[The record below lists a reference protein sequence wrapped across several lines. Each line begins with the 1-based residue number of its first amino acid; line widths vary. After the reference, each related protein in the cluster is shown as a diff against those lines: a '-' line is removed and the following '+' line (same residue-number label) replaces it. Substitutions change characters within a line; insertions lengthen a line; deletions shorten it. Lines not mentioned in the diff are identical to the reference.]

1 MIHAL
6 VDCGAEQSYFDNDK
20 ESNMS
25 GHQAHDHSHAA
36 VIEGNAKKLTIALI
50 LTTTFLVIE
59 FIAGII
65 TQSLAL
71 LSDAAHMFTD
81 AAALAIALA
90 AIKIAKRPADDKRTF
105 GYQRFEILAAL
116 FNASMLFF
124 VAMYI
129 LYEAYQRFT
138 QPPEIQSIGML
149 VVASIGL
156 IINLISMKILMS
168 SATESLNMK
177 GAYLEV
183 LSDALGSVGVII
195 GAVIIYYTNWY
206 WVDTIIAVAIGFWVL
221 PRTWILLRQ
230 SINILL
236 EGVPEEVDI
245 EKLRTDLL
253 ALDGVESIHQLKVWA
268 ITSKNIHLT
277 VHLFAPKVDRNQ
289 LHRAAIEMLLHE
301 HGIVEVTLQIE
312 DDAEMNCQHTHHHDE
327 DGEHGHSHQ
336 H

>member
-1 MIHAL
+1 
-6 VDCGAEQSYFDNDK
+6 
-20 ESNMS
+20 MS
-25 GHQAHDHSHAA
+25 GHQGHDHSHAA
-36 VIEGNAKKLTIALI
+36 VTEGNAKKLTIALI

-289 LHRAAIEMLLHE
+289 LHRAAIEMLLHK
-301 HGIVEVTLQIE
+301 HGIAEVTLQIE
-312 DDAEMNCQHTHHHDE
+312 DDAEMNCQHTHQHDE
-327 DGEHGHSHQ
+327 DDEHGHSHQ

>member
-1 MIHAL
+1 
-6 VDCGAEQSYFDNDK
+6 
-20 ESNMS
+20 MS
-25 GHQAHDHSHAA
+25 GHQGHDHSHAA
-36 VIEGNAKKLTIALI
+36 VTEGNARKLTIALI

-90 AIKIAKRPADDKRTF
+90 AIKIAKRPADNKRTF

-138 QPPEIQSIGML
+138 QPPEIQSLGML
-149 VVASIGL
+149 IVASIGL
-156 IINLISMKILMS
+156 VINLISMKILMS

-195 GAVIIYYTNWY
+195 GAIIIYFTNWY

-221 PRTWILLRQ
+221 PRTWILLKQ

-245 EKLRTDLL
+245 EKLRNDLL

-277 VHLFAPKVDRNQ
+277 VHLFAPNADRKQ
-289 LHRAAIEMLLHE
+289 LHYAAAEMLSHE
-301 HGIVEVTLQIE
+301 HGIAEVTLQIE
-312 DDAEMNCQHTHHHDE
+312 DDAEMNCQHTHQHDE
-327 DGEHGHSHQ
+327 DEEHGHSHQ

>member
-1 MIHAL
+1 
-6 VDCGAEQSYFDNDK
+6 
-20 ESNMS
+20 MS
-25 GHQAHDHSHAA
+25 GHQGHDHSHAA
-36 VIEGNAKKLTIALI
+36 VTEGNAKKLTIALI
-50 LTTTFLVIE
+50 LTTTFLIIE
-59 FIAGII
+59 FIAGLI

-90 AIKIAKRPADDKRTF
+90 AIKIAKRPADNKRTF

-138 QPPEIQSIGML
+138 QPPEIQSLGML
-149 VVASIGL
+149 TVASIGL

-236 EGVPEEVDI
+236 EGVPEEIDI
-245 EKLRTDLL
+245 EKLRHDLL

-277 VHLFAPKVDRNQ
+277 VHLFAPNIDRNQ
-289 LHRAAIEMLLHE
+289 LHRTAIEMLSHE
-301 HGIVEVTLQIE
+301 HGIAEVTLQIE
-312 DDAEMNCQHTHHHDE
+312 DDAEMNCQHTHQHVEDEQHD
-327 DGEHGHSHQ
+327 HSHQ

>member
-1 MIHAL
+1 
-6 VDCGAEQSYFDNDK
+6 
-20 ESNMS
+20 MS
-25 GHQAHDHSHAA
+25 GHHGHDHSHA
-36 VIEGNAKKLTIALI
+36 VVTEGNARKLTIALI
-50 LTTTFLVIE
+50 LTSTFLVIE
-59 FIAGII
+59 VIAGII

-90 AIKIAKRPADDKRTF
+90 AIKIAKRPADNKRTF

-156 IINLISMKILMS
+156 VINLISMKILMS

-183 LSDALGSVGVII
+183 LSDALGSLGVII
-195 GAVIIYYTNWY
+195 GAVIIYFTNWY

-221 PRTWILLRQ
+221 PRTWILLKQ

-245 EKLRTDLL
+245 EKLRNDLL

-277 VHLFAPKVDRNQ
+277 VHLFAPNADRKQ
-289 LHRAAIEMLLHE
+289 LHYAAAEMLSHE
-301 HGIVEVTLQIE
+301 HGIAEVTLQIE
-312 DDAEMNCQHTHHHDE
+312 DDAEMNCQHTHQHDE
-327 DGEHGHSHQ
+327 DEEHGHSHQ

>member
-1 MIHAL
+1 
-6 VDCGAEQSYFDNDK
+6 
-20 ESNMS
+20 MS
-25 GHQAHDHSHAA
+25 GHHGHDHSHA
-36 VIEGNAKKLTIALI
+36 VVTEGNARKLTIALM
-50 LTTTFLVIE
+50 LTTTFLIIE
-59 FIAGII
+59 VVAGLI

-90 AIKIAKRPADDKRTF
+90 AIKIAKRPADNKRTF

-221 PRTWILLRQ
+221 PRTWILLKQ

-245 EKLRTDLL
+245 EKLRNDLL
-253 ALDGVESIHQLKVWA
+253 TLDGVESIHQLKVWA

-277 VHLFAPKVDRNQ
+277 VHLFAPNADRKQ
-289 LHRAAIEMLLHE
+289 LHYAAAEMLSHE
-301 HGIVEVTLQIE
+301 HGIAEVTLQIE
-312 DDAEMNCQHTHHHDE
+312 DDAEMNCQHTHQHDE
-327 DGEHGHSHQ
+327 DEEHGHSHQ

>member
-1 MIHAL
+1 
-6 VDCGAEQSYFDNDK
+6 
-20 ESNMS
+20 MS
-25 GHQAHDHSHAA
+25 GHQGHDHSYA
-36 VIEGNAKKLTIALI
+36 VVTEGNAKKLTIALV
-50 LTTTFLVIE
+50 LTTTFLIVE
-59 FIAGII
+59 VIAGLI

-90 AIKIAKRPADDKRTF
+90 AIKIAKRPADNKRTF

-124 VAMYI
+124 VAIYI

-138 QPPEIQSIGML
+138 QPPEIQSVGML
-149 VVASIGL
+149 IVASLGL
-156 IINLISMKILMS
+156 VINLISMKILMS
-168 SATESLNMK
+168 SAAESLNMK

-245 EKLRTDLL
+245 EKLRNDLL
-253 ALDGVESIHQLKVWA
+253 ALQGVESIHQLKVWA

-277 VHLFAPKVDRNQ
+277 VHLFAPNADRKQ
-289 LHRAAIEMLLHE
+289 LHYAAAEMLSHE
-301 HGIVEVTLQIE
+301 HGIAEVTLQIE
-312 DDAEMNCQHTHHHDE
+312 DDAEMNCQHTHQHDE
-327 DGEHGHSHQ
+327 DEEHGHSHQ

>member
-1 MIHAL
+1 
-6 VDCGAEQSYFDNDK
+6 
-20 ESNMS
+20 MS
-25 GHQAHDHSHAA
+25 GHHGHDHSHA
-36 VIEGNAKKLTIALI
+36 VVTEGNARKLTIALI
-50 LTTTFLVIE
+50 LTSTFLVIE
-59 FIAGII
+59 VIAGLI

-90 AIKIAKRPADDKRTF
+90 AIQIAKRPADNKRTF

-116 FNASMLFF
+116 FNACMLFF

-138 QPPEIQSIGML
+138 QPPEIQSLGML
-149 VVASIGL
+149 IVASIGL
-156 IINLISMKILMS
+156 VINLISMKILMS

-183 LSDALGSVGVII
+183 LSDALGSLGVII
-195 GAVIIYYTNWY
+195 GAVIIYFTNWY

-221 PRTWILLRQ
+221 PRTWILLKQ

-245 EKLRTDLL
+245 EKLRNDLL

-277 VHLFAPKVDRNQ
+277 VHLFAPNADRKQ
-289 LHRAAIEMLLHE
+289 LHYAAAEMLSHE
-301 HGIVEVTLQIE
+301 HGIAEVTLQIE
-312 DDAEMNCQHTHHHDE
+312 DDAEMNCQHTHQHDE
-327 DGEHGHSHQ
+327 DEEHGHSHQ

>member
-1 MIHAL
+1 
-6 VDCGAEQSYFDNDK
+6 
-20 ESNMS
+20 MS
-25 GHQAHDHSHAA
+25 GHHGHDHSHA
-36 VIEGNAKKLTIALI
+36 VVTEGNARKLTIALM
-50 LTTTFLVIE
+50 LTMTFLIIE
-59 FIAGII
+59 VVAGLI

-90 AIKIAKRPADDKRTF
+90 AIQIAKRPADNKRTF

-206 WVDTIIAVAIGFWVL
+206 WVDTIIAIAIGFWVL
-221 PRTWILLRQ
+221 PRTWILLKQ

-245 EKLRTDLL
+245 EKLRNDLL

-277 VHLFAPKVDRNQ
+277 VHLFAPNADRKQ
-289 LHRAAIEMLLHE
+289 LHYAAAEMLSHE
-301 HGIVEVTLQIE
+301 HGIAEVTLQIE
-312 DDAEMNCQHTHHHDE
+312 DDAEMNCQHTHQHDE
-327 DGEHGHSHQ
+327 DEEHGHSHQ

>member
-1 MIHAL
+1 
-6 VDCGAEQSYFDNDK
+6 
-20 ESNMS
+20 MS
-25 GHQAHDHSHAA
+25 GHQGHDHSHAA
-36 VIEGNAKKLTIALI
+36 VTEGNAKKLTIALI
-50 LTTTFLVIE
+50 LTTTFLIIE
-59 FIAGII
+59 FIAGLI

-90 AIKIAKRPADDKRTF
+90 AIKIAKRPADNKRTF

-138 QPPEIQSIGML
+138 QPPEIQSLGML
-149 VVASIGL
+149 TVASIGL

-236 EGVPEEVDI
+236 EGVPEEIDI
-245 EKLRTDLL
+245 EKLRHDLL

-277 VHLFAPKVDRNQ
+277 VHLFAPNIDRNQ
-289 LHRAAIEMLLHE
+289 LHRTAIEMLSNE
-301 HGIVEVTLQIE
+301 HGIAEVTLQIE
-312 DDAEMNCQHTHHHDE
+312 DDAEMNCQHMHQHVEDEQHD
-327 DGEHGHSHQ
+327 HSHQ

>member
-1 MIHAL
+1 
-6 VDCGAEQSYFDNDK
+6 
-20 ESNMS
+20 MS
-25 GHQAHDHSHAA
+25 GHQGHDHSHAA
-36 VIEGNAKKLTIALI
+36 VTEGNAKKLTIALI

-59 FIAGII
+59 VIAGLI

-90 AIKIAKRPADDKRTF
+90 AIQIAKRPADNKRTF

-156 IINLISMKILMS
+156 VINLISMKILMS

-183 LSDALGSVGVII
+183 LSDALGSLGVII
-195 GAVIIYYTNWY
+195 GAVIIYFTNWY

-221 PRTWILLRQ
+221 PRTWILLKQ

-245 EKLRTDLL
+245 EKLRNDLL

-277 VHLFAPKVDRNQ
+277 VHLFAPNADRKQ
-289 LHRAAIEMLLHE
+289 LHYAAAEMLSHE
-301 HGIVEVTLQIE
+301 HGIAEVTLQIE
-312 DDAEMNCQHTHHHDE
+312 DDAEMNCQHTHQHDE
-327 DGEHGHSHQ
+327 DEEHGHSHQ

>member
-1 MIHAL
+1 
-6 VDCGAEQSYFDNDK
+6 
-20 ESNMS
+20 MS
-25 GHQAHDHSHAA
+25 GYEGHDHSHA
-36 VIEGNAKKLTIALI
+36 VVTEGNAKKLTFALT
-50 LTTTFLVIE
+50 LTVTFLVVE
-59 FIAGII
+59 VVAGFI

-81 AAALAIALA
+81 AAALAIALV

-116 FNASMLFF
+116 FNALMLFV
-124 VAMYI
+124 VAIYI

-138 QPPEIQSIGML
+138 QPPEIQSMGML
-149 VVASIGL
+149 IVASLGL

-168 SATESLNMK
+168 SATENLNMK

-195 GAVIIYYTNWY
+195 GAIVIYFTQWY

-236 EGVPEEVDI
+236 EGVPEEIDV
-245 EKLRTDLL
+245 EQLREDLL
-253 ALDGVESIHQLKVWA
+253 NLEGVESIHQLKVWA

-277 VHLFAPKVDRNQ
+277 VHLFAPTADRNA
-289 LHRAAIEMLLHE
+289 LYHAAYEMLSHK
-301 HGIVEVTLQIE
+301 HGIAEITLQIE
-312 DDAEMNCQHTHHHDE
+312 EDECVAHAHTHAHPEKNHL
-327 DGEHGHSHQ
+327 H
-336 H
+336 

>member
-1 MIHAL
+1 
-6 VDCGAEQSYFDNDK
+6 
-20 ESNMS
+20 MS
-25 GHQAHDHSHAA
+25 GHQGHDHSHAA
-36 VIEGNAKKLTIALI
+36 VTEGNAKKLTIALI

-59 FIAGII
+59 VIAGLI

-90 AIKIAKRPADDKRTF
+90 AIKIAKRPADNKRTF

-156 IINLISMKILMS
+156 VINLISMKILMS

-183 LSDALGSVGVII
+183 LSDALGSLGVII
-195 GAVIIYYTNWY
+195 GAVIIYFTNWY

-221 PRTWILLRQ
+221 PRTWILLKQ

-245 EKLRTDLL
+245 EKLRNDLL

-277 VHLFAPKVDRNQ
+277 VHLFAPNADRKQ
-289 LHRAAIEMLLHE
+289 LHYAAAEMLSHE
-301 HGIVEVTLQIE
+301 HGIAEVTLQIE
-312 DDAEMNCQHTHHHDE
+312 DDAEMNCQHTHQHDE
-327 DGEHGHSHQ
+327 DEEHGHSHQ